1 MEAKNITKAKVL
13 AYLKEKGFS
22 PSQIF
27 GKESERLD
35 PIDRHVI
42 LRDMYEDLTGYR
54 MEQDG
59 LTLTN
64 PKDPTFK
71 IVYENMKDFDQIESI
86 EDCVTNLKFLAYAK
100 EASLFHQKEHSRK
113 SDQGKRV
120 DLEQLKDYFQKQHG
134 MSLEELFKDSSYYR
148 YTKKGS
154 DILLSGLEHYTGWKM
169 GKYGL
174 QIQDPDD
181 PHAYLA
187 HPKVQNMSDL
197 KTIDAY
203 LAKINELREDR
214 SMHLQL
220 LQKGKNE
227 AFEIERGD
235 LLKTEVSEFLE
246 KQGWNLSMLFDSK
259 RSMNQRKEKMNA
271 VLRTFAHSYINK
283 ENNVVILNPVD
294 KEYQV
299 TESGDL
305 PLTDIKDPDHFMH
318 VLRGFKQNRDLTF
331 FIRSPFVQQGIEVT
345 QRAAEEI
352 AQDKLG
358 FNLESII
365 KGEDMAEKERT
376 KHLDSLHFYLT
387 ESFQDSDLE
396 IVVSH
401 PEDEKRFV
409 SFKDITEK
417 ERYYKSIKSIEDF
430 MEKVK
435 KARSYRDLLHQNIER
450 LKQLPKRQQEQI
462 TKFLKNDDHER

>member
-1 MEAKNITKAKVL
+1 MQPKDITPASIK
-13 AYLKEKGFS
+13 AYLKEKGFT

-27 GKESERLD
+27 GKETERID

-42 LRDMYEDLTGYR
+42 LRDMYEKFVDYR
-54 MEQDG
+54 MESHG
-59 LTLTN
+59 LTTTGQD
-64 PKDPTFK
+64 DPNLK
-71 IVYENMKDFDQIESI
+71 IVHPNMRNFDEIDTI
-86 EDCVTNLKFLAYAK
+86 DDCVTNLKYLAYRQQAK
-100 EASLFHQKEHSRK
+100 QLQKGNTEISL
-113 SDQGKRV
+113 SDLKHYFDQHHEKTLD
-120 DLEQLKDYFQKQHG
+120 DLFGDT
-134 MSLEELFKDSSYYR
+134 SYYR
-148 YTKKGS
+148 YTREGN
-154 DILLSGLEHYTGWKM
+154 DILEAGIEHYTGWKM
-169 GKYGL
+169 GKFGL
-174 QIQDPDD
+174 QIQDPND

-197 KTIDAY
+197 KTIEAY
-203 LAKINELREDR
+203 LSKINELREDR

-220 LQKGKNE
+220 LQKGKNT
-227 AFEIERGD
+227 AFEKEKED
-235 LLKTEVSEFLE
+235 VLKIEVSEFLE
-246 KQGWNLSMLFDSK
+246 KQGWNLSMLFDPK

-299 TESGDL
+299 TKSADL
-305 PLTDIKDPDHFMH
+305 HLTDIKDTDHFMH

-331 FIRSPFVQQGIEVT
+331 FIRSPFVQQGTEVT

-358 FNLESII
+358 FNLESVI
-365 KGEDMAEKERT
+365 KGEGMAEKERT
-376 KHLDSLHFYLT
+376 KHLDSLHFFLT
-387 ESFQDSDLE
+387 ESHQDADMD

-401 PEDEKRFV
+401 PQDEKRFV

-417 ERYYKSIKSIEDF
+417 ARYYESIKSLEDF

-450 LKQLPKRQQEQI
+450 LKQLPNRDQDQI
-462 TKFLKNDDHER
+462 TKSQKKDDYER